1 MEELISSI
9 KEKISN
15 DGYIK
20 SEDLERFTAQFRER
34 GISVM
39 ALEEILNFYMTFHP
53 GSNEIHEEA
62 FVDKRKVSYTSN
74 DILLRKL
81 QEKEYEIQRI
91 KHQLE
96 VLETINKKKT
106 KEIYVLQGVLLLAV
120 IIVIFLI
127 IL

>member
-53 GSNEIHEEA
+53 GSNEIHE
-62 FVDKRKVSYTSN
+62 R
-74 DILLRKL
+74 LLL
-81 QEKEYEIQRI
+81 TKERCHI
-91 KHQLE
+91 HQMTYYCE
-96 VLETINKKKT
+96 NYKKKNT
-106 KEIYVLQGVLLLAV
+106 KYKG
-120 IIVIFLI
+120 
-127 IL
+127 